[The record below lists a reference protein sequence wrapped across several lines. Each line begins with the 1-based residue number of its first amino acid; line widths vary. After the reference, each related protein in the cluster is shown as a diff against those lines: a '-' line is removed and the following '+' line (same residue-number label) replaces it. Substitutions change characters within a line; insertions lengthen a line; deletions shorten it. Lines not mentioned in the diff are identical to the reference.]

1 MHDWK
6 LTDDT
11 AGLIDMLIYAP
22 NLAQALYAAHELGVF
37 RYLADQ
43 PAASDAVA
51 DHAGMPL
58 ESFEMLLGVLRAMDL
73 VHVDPAGLLNL
84 NPAVAHRLTGD
95 LARHLPFQ
103 QEIVYPGLAHLSTAL
118 RSGVNEGVAAF
129 PGTGTTLYERLAGTR
144 LERVLHDHLHATSAE
159 ALPGLIGTGALGH
172 VRHLL
177 DIGGG
182 TGTNALALA
191 HAHPDLE
198 ITIVDIPSVVKL
210 ATDNIAEHGL
220 SERIHAHAADV
231 FTDPLPSD
239 ADAALLAHM
248 LPIFTPGENGA
259 LLRNLHHN
267 LPDGGKVLIFDP
279 MLDDDEAGPLGS
291 AAHRLYLNCIAAPG
305 ARLWSGKTYDEWLRA
320 AGFTEFARHSGL
332 PAAHGLHIGTKR
344 SPTGL

>member
-1 MHDWK
+1 MPAWT
-6 LTDDT
+6 LTDET
-11 AGLIDMLIYAP
+11 ADLIDVLIYAP
-22 NLAQALYAAHELGVF
+22 NLAQALYAAHELEVF
-37 RYLADQ
+37 QHLADH
-43 PAASDAVA
+43 PATPAVVA
-51 DHAGMPL
+51 DCTGMPL
-58 ESFEMLLGVLRAMDL
+58 ESFEMLLGVLRAVDL
-73 VHVDPAGLLNL
+73 VHTDAQGLLYL

-103 QEIVYPGLAHLSTAL
+103 QEIVYPGLAHLASAL
-118 RSGVNEGVAAF
+118 RSGVNDGANAF
-129 PGTGTTLYERLAGTR
+129 PGTGTTLYERLAGTG
-144 LERVLHDHLHATSAE
+144 LERILHDHLHAISAE
-159 ALPGLIGTGALGH
+159 ALPGLIDTGALRH

-210 ATDNIAEHGL
+210 ATDNVARHGL
-220 SERIHAHAADV
+220 SDRIHAHAADV
-231 FTDPLPSD
+231 FTDRLPRN
-239 ADAALLAHM
+239 AGAALLAHM
-248 LPIFTPGENGA
+248 LPIFTPSDNGS

-279 MLDDDEAGPLGS
+279 MLDDDEAGPLGPV
-291 AAHRLYLNCIAAPG
+291 AHRLYLNCIAAPG

-320 AGFTEFARHSGL
+320 AGFTELRRHPGL

-344 SPTGL
+344 SPRD

>member
-1 MHDWK
+1 MPQWR
-6 LTDDT
+6 LTEET
-11 AGLIDMLIYAP
+11 AGLIDMLVYAP

-43 PAASDAVA
+43 QATPEAVA
-51 DHAGMPL
+51 EHCGMPL

-73 VHVDPAGLLNL
+73 VHVGAAGALEL
-84 NPAVAHRLTGD
+84 NPAVAPRLTGD

-103 QEIVYPGLAHLSTAL
+103 QEIVYPGLAHLAAAL
-118 RSGVNEGVAAF
+118 RSGTNSGVAAF
-129 PGTGTTLYERLAGTR
+129 PGAGATLYDRLAGTR
-144 LERVLHDHLHATSAE
+144 LERILHDHLHATSSE
-159 ALPGLIGTGALGH
+159 ALPGLIGTGALGG

-182 TGTNALALA
+182 TGTNALAVA

-210 ATDNIAEHGL
+210 ASDNIAEHGL
-220 SERIHAHAADV
+220 SERIHAVAADV
-231 FTDPLPSD
+231 FVDRLPGG

-248 LPIFTPGENGA
+248 LPIFTPGENIA
-259 LLRNLHHN
+259 LLENLHHN

-305 ARLWSGKTYDEWLRA
+305 ARLWSGKSYEEWLRA
-320 AGFTEFARHSGL
+320 AGFTEIHRYPGL
-332 PAAHGLHIGTKR
+332 PAAHGVRIGTKH
-344 SPTGL
+344 SSE